1 MINTKTNISSILV
14 VDDEPNNFDVIEAL
28 LSEYDYELHYAA
40 NGKSAIASLTAFQPD
55 LILLDVMMPEMDGI
69 EVCKWIKASELWQ
82 TVPIIMVTA
91 LSSKTDMANCLN
103 AGADDFISKP
113 INSIELR
120 ARVHS
125 MLRIK
130 QQYDNIQT
138 LSHIQANTINILE
151 STLNELRG
159 TLASRMSHELNTPLN
174 GIIGTISMLKE
185 DIESMDIAEIHE
197 MLGWADESARRLES
211 LTKKFLIY
219 LELEVSPSRQ
229 ESFKVA
235 HTKFS
240 RDMIESSLKSYVKDF
255 KRSDDLQFDL
265 EEAEIALSDRYL
277 LTILHEL
284 VDNAVKFSTAGKM
297 IEISSQVAENM
308 FNLSVKDLG
317 RGMTNEQI
325 NRIDAFVQFERKTY
339 EQQGIGLGL
348 RVVKK
353 IVELAGGNFSITSI
367 YQQESTVHISLPL
380 YPRS

>member
-1 MINTKTNISSILV
+1 MTNISSILV

-28 LSEYDYELHYAA
+28 LSEHNYELHYAA
-40 NGKSAIASLTAFQPD
+40 NGKSAIASLKAFQPD

-69 EVCKWIKASELWQ
+69 EVCKWIKASTQWQ

-91 LSSKTDMANCLN
+91 LSSKSDMANCLN

-174 GIIGTISMLKE
+174 GIIGTIAMLKE

-197 MLGWADESARRLES
+197 MLGWADESAKRLES
-211 LTKKFLIY
+211 LTKKFLVY

-229 ESFKVA
+229 ESFKLA
-235 HTKFS
+235 HTNFS
-240 RDMIESSLKSYVKDF
+240 SAMIEASLKSYVQEL
-255 KRSDDLQFDL
+255 KRSDDLSFDL
-265 EEAEIALSDRYL
+265 EDAEIALSDRYL

-284 VDNAVKFSTAGKM
+284 VENAVKFSIAGTM
-297 IEISSQVAENM
+297 IKISSHVLGNM

-317 RGMTNEQI
+317 RGLTEEQI
-325 NRIDAFVQFERKTY
+325 NRIDAFVQFERKSY

-353 IVELAGGNFSITSI
+353 IVELAGGVFAINSI
-367 YQQESTVHISLPL
+367 YQQETTVNISLPIFT
-380 YPRS
+380 SFQSI

>member
-1 MINTKTNISSILV
+1 
-14 VDDEPNNFDVIEAL
+14 
-28 LSEYDYELHYAA
+28 
-40 NGKSAIASLTAFQPD
+40 
-55 LILLDVMMPEMDGI
+55 
-69 EVCKWIKASELWQ
+69 
-82 TVPIIMVTA
+82 
-91 LSSKTDMANCLN
+91 
-103 AGADDFISKP
+103 
-113 INSIELR
+113 
-120 ARVHS
+120 VHS

-174 GIIGTISMLKE
+174 GIIGTISLLKE
-185 DIESMDIAEIHE
+185 DIESMDIVEIQE

-240 RDMIESSLKSYVKDF
+240 SVEIESSLKSYVQEL
-255 KRSDDLQFDL
+255 KRSDDLIFDL
-265 EEAEIALSDRYL
+265 EEAEIALSERYL

-284 VDNAVKFSTAGKM
+284 IDNAVKFSTAGTM
-297 IEISSQVAENM
+297 IKISSQVVENM

-317 RGMTNEQI
+317 RGMTEEQI

-367 YQQESTVHISLPL
+367 YQQESTVNISLPL
-380 YPRS
+380 YPRL

>member
-1 MINTKTNISSILV
+1 MKNIFSILV

-28 LSEYDYELHYAA
+28 LSEYNYELHYAA

-159 TLASRMSHELNTPLN
+159 TLATRMSHELNTPLN

-240 RDMIESSLKSYVKDF
+240 RDMMESSLKSYVKDL

-284 VDNAVKFSTAGKM
+284 IDNAVKFSTAGTM
-297 IEISSQVAENM
+297 IKISSQVVENM

-317 RGMTNEQI
+317 RGMTEEQI

-367 YQQESTVHISLPL
+367 YQQESTVNIALPL
-380 YPRS
+380 YPRL

>member
-1 MINTKTNISSILV
+1 MTKNIFSILI

-28 LSEYDYELHYAA
+28 LNEYNYELHYAA

-69 EVCKWIKASELWQ
+69 EVCKWIKASTQWQ

-91 LSSKTDMANCLN
+91 LSSKSDMANCLN

-174 GIIGTISMLKE
+174 GIIGTISLLKE
-185 DIESMDIAEIHE
+185 DIESMDIAEIQE
-197 MLGWADESARRLES
+197 MLGWADSSARRLES

-219 LELEVSPSRQ
+219 LELEFSPSRQ
-229 ESFKVA
+229 ESFKLA

-240 RDMIESSLKSYVKDF
+240 SAMIESSLKSYAQEF
-255 KRSDDLQFDL
+255 KRSDDLCFDL
-265 EEAEIALSDRYL
+265 EDAEIVLSDRYL

-284 VDNAVKFSTAGKM
+284 VENAVKFSSVGTM
-297 IEISSQVAENM
+297 IKISSHVLGNM
-308 FNLSVKDLG
+308 FNLSIKDLG
-317 RGMTNEQI
+317 RGLTEDQI
-325 NRIDAFVQFERKTY
+325 NRIDAFVQFERKSY

-367 YQQESTVHISLPL
+367 YQQETTVHISLPL
-380 YPRS
+380 YPQL

>member
-1 MINTKTNISSILV
+1 MTNISSILV

-69 EVCKWIKASELWQ
+69 EVCKWIKASDLWQ

-240 RDMIESSLKSYVKDF
+240 RDMIESSLKSYVKDM

-284 VDNAVKFSTAGKM
+284 VDNAVKFSTVGKM
-297 IEISSQVAENM
+297 IKISSQVAENM

>member
-1 MINTKTNISSILV
+1 MTNTFSILV
-14 VDDEPNNFDVIEAL
+14 VDDEPDNFDVIETL
-28 LSEYDYELHYAA
+28 LSEQNYQLHYAA
-40 NGKSAIASLTAFQPD
+40 NGKSAIASLEAFQPD
-55 LILLDVMMPEMDGI
+55 LILMDVMMPEMDGI

-297 IEISSQVAENM
+297 IKISSQVAENM

>member
-1 MINTKTNISSILV
+1 MTNISSILV

-28 LSEYDYELHYAA
+28 LSDYDYELHYAA
-40 NGKSAIASLTAFQPD
+40 NGKSAIASLKAFQPD

-69 EVCKWIKASELWQ
+69 EVCKWIKASTQWQ

-91 LSSKTDMANCLN
+91 LSSKSDMANCLN

-185 DIESMDIAEIHE
+185 DIESMDIVEIQE
-197 MLGWADESARRLES
+197 MLGWADESAKRLES

-229 ESFKVA
+229 ESFKLA
-235 HTKFS
+235 HTNFS
-240 RDMIESSLKSYVKDF
+240 SAMIEASLKSYAQEL
-255 KRSDDLQFDL
+255 KRSDDLSFDI
-265 EEAEIALSDRYL
+265 EDAEIALSDRYL

-284 VDNAVKFSTAGKM
+284 VDNAVKFSTAGTM
-297 IEISSQVAENM
+297 IKISSQVVGNM
-308 FNLSVKDLG
+308 FNLSIKNLG
-317 RGMTNEQI
+317 RGMTEEQI
-325 NRIDAFVQFERKTY
+325 NRIGALVQFERKSY

-353 IVELAGGNFSITSI
+353 IVELAGGDFSITSI
-367 YQQESTVHISLPL
+367 YQQEATVHISLPL
-380 YPRS
+380 YPQL

>member
-1 MINTKTNISSILV
+1 MKNSFSILV

-28 LSEYDYELHYAA
+28 LSEYNIEALLSEYNYKLHYAA

-55 LILLDVMMPEMDGI
+55 LILLDVTMPEMDGI

-91 LSSKTDMANCLN
+91 LSSKSDMANCLN

-159 TLASRMSHELNTPLN
+159 KLASRMSHELNTPLN
-174 GIIGTISMLKE
+174 GIIGTISMLKQ
-185 DIESMDIAEIHE
+185 DIESMDIIEIQE

-211 LTKKFLIY
+211 LTKKFLIN
-219 LELEVSPSRQ
+219 LE
-229 ESFKVA
+229 
-235 HTKFS
+235 
-240 RDMIESSLKSYVKDF
+240 
-255 KRSDDLQFDL
+255 
-265 EEAEIALSDRYL
+265 
-277 LTILHEL
+277 
-284 VDNAVKFSTAGKM
+284 
-297 IEISSQVAENM
+297 
-308 FNLSVKDLG
+308 
-317 RGMTNEQI
+317 
-325 NRIDAFVQFERKTY
+325 
-339 EQQGIGLGL
+339 
-348 RVVKK
+348 
-353 IVELAGGNFSITSI
+353 
-367 YQQESTVHISLPL
+367 
-380 YPRS
+380 

>member
-1 MINTKTNISSILV
+1 MKNIFSILV

-28 LSEYDYELHYAA
+28 LSEYNYELHYAA
-40 NGKSAIASLTAFQPD
+40 NGKSAIASLAAFQPD
-55 LILLDVMMPEMDGI
+55 LILLDVMMPEMDGV
-69 EVCKWIKASELWQ
+69 EVCKWIKASDLWQ

-91 LSSKTDMANCLN
+91 LSSKSDMANCLN

-174 GIIGTISMLKE
+174 GIIGTISLLKE
-185 DIESMDIAEIHE
+185 DIESMDIVEIQE

-240 RDMIESSLKSYVKDF
+240 SVEIESSLKSYVQEL
-255 KRSDDLQFDL
+255 KRSDDLIFDL

-284 VDNAVKFSTAGKM
+284 IDNAVKFSTAGTM
-297 IEISSQVAENM
+297 IKISSQVVENM

-317 RGMTNEQI
+317 RGMTEEQI

-367 YQQESTVHISLPL
+367 YQQETTVNISLPI
-380 YPRS
+380 YISSQSI

>member
-1 MINTKTNISSILV
+1 MTNISSILV

-240 RDMIESSLKSYVKDF
+240 RDMIESSLKSYVKDL

-297 IEISSQVAENM
+297 IKISSQVAENM

>member
-1 MINTKTNISSILV
+1 MTNISSILV

-174 GIIGTISMLKE
+174 GIIGTIAMLKE

-240 RDMIESSLKSYVKDF
+240 RDMIESSLKSYVKDL
-255 KRSDDLQFDL
+255 KRSDDLQFDF

-297 IEISSQVAENM
+297 IKISSQVAENM

-325 NRIDAFVQFERKTY
+325 NRIDAFVQFERKNY

-367 YQQESTVHISLPL
+367 YQQETTVYISLPL
-380 YPRS
+380 YPKL

>member
-1 MINTKTNISSILV
+1 MTNTFSILV
-14 VDDEPNNFDVIEAL
+14 VDDEPDNFDVIETL
-28 LSEYDYELHYAA
+28 LSEQNYQLHYAA
-40 NGKSAIASLTAFQPD
+40 NGKSAIASLEAFQPD
-55 LILLDVMMPEMDGI
+55 LILMDVMMPEMDGI

-174 GIIGTISMLKE
+174 GIIGTIAMLKE

-240 RDMIESSLKSYVKDF
+240 RDMIESSLKSYVKDL

-265 EEAEIALSDRYL
+265 KEAEIALSDRYL

-297 IEISSQVAENM
+297 IKISSQVAENM

-325 NRIDAFVQFERKTY
+325 NRIDAFVQFERKNY

-367 YQQESTVHISLPL
+367 YQQETTVYISLPL
-380 YPRS
+380 YPKL

>member
-1 MINTKTNISSILV
+1 MTNISSILV

-28 LSEYDYELHYAA
+28 LSEHNYELHYAA
-40 NGKSAIASLTAFQPD
+40 NGKSAIASLKAFQPD

-69 EVCKWIKASELWQ
+69 EVCKWIKASTQWQ

-91 LSSKTDMANCLN
+91 LSSKSDMANCLN

-174 GIIGTISMLKE
+174 GIIGTIAMLKE

-197 MLGWADESARRLES
+197 MLGWADESAKRLES
-211 LTKKFLIY
+211 LTKKFLVY

-229 ESFKVA
+229 ESFKLA
-235 HTKFS
+235 HTNFS
-240 RDMIESSLKSYVKDF
+240 SAMIEASLKSYVQEL
-255 KRSDDLQFDL
+255 KRSDDLSFDL
-265 EEAEIALSDRYL
+265 EDAEIALSDRYL

-284 VDNAVKFSTAGKM
+284 VENAVKFSIAGTM
-297 IEISSQVAENM
+297 IKISSHVLGNM

-317 RGMTNEQI
+317 RGLTEEQI
-325 NRIDAFVQFERKTY
+325 NRIDAFVQFERKSY

-367 YQQESTVHISLPL
+367 YQQETTIHISLPL
-380 YPRS
+380 YPQL